1 VARGDHPQR
10 TPVYGG
16 ALIVAAM
23 SGATAVTMATVP
35 VALRVAV
42 YVVAMMAAVVG
53 VLMTFRDLSQPP
65 RR

>member
-1 VARGDHPQR
+1 MARGDHPQR